1 MGNGNDTDGS
11 GDEGNKTPK
20 EEKVDNE
27 DPSSG
32 GGRTTRGR
40 FNNRHDSVKYR

>member
-11 GDEGNKTPK
+11 GDEGNNTPK
-20 EEKVDNE
+20 KEKVDNK

-40 FNNRHDSVKYR
+40 FNNEMDSVKYC